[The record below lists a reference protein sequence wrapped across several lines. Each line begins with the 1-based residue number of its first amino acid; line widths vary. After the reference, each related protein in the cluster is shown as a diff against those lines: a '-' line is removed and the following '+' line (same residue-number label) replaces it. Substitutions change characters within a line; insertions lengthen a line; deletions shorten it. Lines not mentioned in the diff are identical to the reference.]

1 MNKLRK
7 IKQLPLII
15 RIVLACA
22 LASAWVL
29 ISPYFSFT
37 VHLFEADY
45 DWVISIVVLLFIY
58 ITFFGWNSS
67 NRKSS

>member
-1 MNKLRK
+1 MKKELRK
-7 IKQLPLII
+7 LPFLVRLIFACG
-15 RIVLACA
+15 LAFG
-22 LASAWVL
+22 WVL

-37 VHLFEADY
+37 FHLFEADY

-58 ITFFGWNSS
+58 ITFFDWNSS